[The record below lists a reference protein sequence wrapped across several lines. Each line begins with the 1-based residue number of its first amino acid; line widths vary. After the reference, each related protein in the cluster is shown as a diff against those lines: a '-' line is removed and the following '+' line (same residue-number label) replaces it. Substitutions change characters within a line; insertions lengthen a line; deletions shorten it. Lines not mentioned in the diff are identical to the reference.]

1 MQRGEVWTYT
11 SASRSPRVLV
21 VSSEM
26 LNLSGMFVIV
36 DVTEVQPSFT
46 ALGLLTVHLGDGI
59 GYARC
64 IALSIGE
71 SQRFEQRI
79 ATVSPEVME
88 QVDMALSAAL
98 DL

>member
-11 SASRSPRVLV
+11 SAARSPRVLV
-21 VSSEM
+21 VSAEM

-46 ALGLLTVHLGDGI
+46 SLGLLTVHLGEGI

-64 IALSIGE
+64 VALSIGE
-71 SQRFEQRI
+71 AARFEQRI
-79 ATVSPEVME
+79 ATVDPEVME
-88 QVDMALSAAL
+88 RVDMALSAAL

>member
-11 SASRSPRVLV
+11 STSRSPRVLV

-46 ALGLLTVHLGDGI
+46 ALGLLTVYLGDGI